1 MNTIQNNTAPA
12 TPASTGKIVGL
23 DWALADKRDFVFP
36 VAVTLVQTQRTTDGG
51 VSRTFRA
58 SLKAGT
64 LIQPV
69 LNPSE
74 IPAEFVNKTGTL
86 TVTVDR
92 DPKGFIAND
101 NGTLKLNEPCTFKSF
116 AVAQ

>member
-1 MNTIQNNTAPA
+1 MNTIQNAQAPA
-12 TPASTGKIVGL
+12 SATGNIGL
-23 DWALADKRDFVFP
+23 DWSLADKRDFVFP
-36 VAVTLVQTQRTTDGG
+36 VAVTLVQSQRADG

-69 LNPSE
+69 LNPSD

-92 DPKGFIAND
+92 DPKGFVVND
-101 NGTLKLNEPCTFKSF
+101 NGTLKINEPCTFKSF
-116 AVAQ
+116 TVAQ

>member
-1 MNTIQNNTAPA
+1 MNTIQNNVAPVS
-12 TPASTGKIVGL
+12 PASTGKIVGL

-36 VAVTLVQTQRTTDGG
+36 VAVTLVQSTRDGK

-69 LNPSE
+69 LNPND
-74 IPAEFVNKTGTL
+74 IPADLVNKTGTL
-86 TVTVDR
+86 TVVVDR
-92 DPKGFIAND
+92 DPTGFIAND

-116 AVAQ
+116 TVAQ

>member
-1 MNTIQNNTAPA
+1 MNTIQNEHAPVSPSA
-12 TPASTGKIVGL
+12 TGKVVGI
-23 DWALADKRDFVFP
+23 DWSLAVKRDFVFP
-36 VAVTLVQTQRTTDGG
+36 VAVTLVQSSRDGK

-69 LNPSE
+69 LNPND
-74 IPAEFVNKTGTL
+74 IPADLVNKTGTL

-92 DPKGFIAND
+92 DPTGFVVND
-101 NGTLKLNEPCTFKSF
+101 NGTVKINEACSFKSF

>member
-1 MNTIQNNTAPA
+1 MNTIQNAQAPA
-12 TPASTGKIVGL
+12 SPSATGKVVGL
-23 DWALADKRDFVFP
+23 DWTLANKRDFVLP
-36 VAVTLVQTQRTTDGG
+36 VAVTLVQSNRDGR

-58 SLKAGT
+58 SLAAGT

-69 LNPSE
+69 LNPND
-74 IPAEFVNKTGTL
+74 IPAELVNKTGTL

-92 DPKGFIAND
+92 DPTGFVAND
-101 NGTLKLNEPCTFKSF
+101 NGTLKLNEACTFKSF